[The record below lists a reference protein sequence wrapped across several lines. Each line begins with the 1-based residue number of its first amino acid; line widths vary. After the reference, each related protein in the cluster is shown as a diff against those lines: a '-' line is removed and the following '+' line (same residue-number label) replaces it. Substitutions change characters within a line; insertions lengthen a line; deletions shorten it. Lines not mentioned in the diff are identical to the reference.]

1 MSAAVQRPSAAWL
14 RVLGPVQMW
23 VAGRPIDLGPAK
35 QRTLF
40 AVLLVNA
47 DQPVSLDTLIDLL
60 WDAPPAGARS
70 GVYSYI
76 TRLRRVLA
84 KAGAAEDEPVR
95 LVNGAGGYLLDVDS
109 DRVDLHR
116 FRRLVARARE
126 GADPPERR
134 AALLDEAVDLWQ
146 GPALV
151 DLPGSWAARVRD
163 TLEQQR
169 LDAVLL
175 WARSELDRGCTTEVI
190 GSLRNLAAEHPLVEP
205 LAALLIEAF
214 CLAGRTAEA
223 LDWYAQ
229 FRHRLVDELGSEPNA
244 ELRRLHRAMLTGELD
259 RPAVEVR
266 PAQLPLDLYGFVGRK
281 SELQHLD
288 TIMTKAGEQ
297 PTTVIVSAVSGPP
310 GVGKTALVVHWAHRV
325 ADRFPDGQLYINLRG
340 DTLSDSPMAPT
351 EALRGFLE
359 SLGVPAERLPTT
371 VHAQAGLYRSLLAG
385 RRMLVL
391 LDNAASAEQV
401 RPLLPGAAGCL
412 AVITSRN
419 RLTGLV
425 AADGA
430 LLLTLDVLSR
440 AQSRRL
446 LAHRIGGARVAAEPH
461 AVDEIVT
468 GCAGLPLALAIVA
481 AEAAANPR
489 VPLAVLA
496 DLLRGQTALVTE
508 PVARGR
514 RHCRAGR
521 H

>member
-1 MSAAVQRPSAAWL
+1 MSAGGQLMAVGTGVRPSAAWL

-23 VAGRPIDLGPAK
+23 VAGRPIDLGPPK

-84 KAGAAEDEPVR
+84 RAGAAEDEPVQ
-95 LVNGAGGYLLDVDS
+95 LVNGPGGYQLEVDS

-116 FRRLVARARE
+116 FRRLVERARD

-151 DLPGSWAARVRD
+151 DLSGTWAARIRD

-175 WARSELDRGCTTEVI
+175 WARNQLSRGFATSVV
-190 GSLRNLAAEHPLVEP
+190 GSLRDLATEHPLVEP
-205 LAALLIEAF
+205 LAALLIQAL

-229 FRHRLVDELGSEPNA
+229 FRRRLVDELGSEPNA
-244 ELRRLHRAMLTGELD
+244 ELRRLHQAMLTGEMD
-259 RPAVEVR
+259 RPAVVVR
-266 PAQLPLDLYGFVGRK
+266 PVPPPPPAQLPLDMYGFVGRQ
-281 SELQHLD
+281 SELIYLD
-288 TIMTKAGEQ
+288 TIMAKASEQ
-297 PTTVIVSAVSGPP
+297 PTAVIVSAVSGPA
-310 GVGKTALVVHWAHRV
+310 GVGKTALVVHWAHQV
-325 ADRFPDGQLYINLRG
+325 ADRFPDGHLYVNLR
-340 DTLSDSPMAPT
+340 SNSPMAPA

-359 SLGVPAERLPTT
+359 ALGVPAERLSTT
-371 VHAQAGLYRSLLAG
+371 VHAQAALYRSMLAG

-391 LDNAASAEQV
+391 LDDAASVEQV

-412 AVITSRN
+412 AVITSRE

-425 AADGA
+425 ASDGA
-430 LLLTLDVLSR
+430 QPLTLDVLSR
-440 AQSRRL
+440 AQSRQL
-446 LAHRIGGARVAAEPH
+446 LARRIGRSRLSAEPQ
-461 AVDEIVT
+461 AVDNIIT
-468 GCAGLPLALAIVA
+468 GCVGLPRALATVA
-481 AEAAANPR
+481 AEAAANPGL
-489 VPLAVLA
+489 PLATLA
-496 DLLRGQTALVTE
+496 DLLRG
-508 PVARGR
+508 
-514 RHCRAGR
+514 RH
-521 H
+521 

>member
-1 MSAAVQRPSAAWL
+1 
-14 RVLGPVQMW
+14 MW

-76 TRLRRVLA
+76 TRLRKVLA
-84 KAGAAEDEPVR
+84 RAGATEAQPIR
-95 LVNGAGGYLLDVDS
+95 LVNGPGGYLLEVDT

-116 FRRLVARARE
+116 FRRLVERARD

-151 DLPGSWAARVRD
+151 DLTGTWAARIRD

-175 WARSELDRGCTTEVI
+175 WARNQLNRGSAPAVI
-190 GSLRNLAAEHPLVEP
+190 GTLRDLAVEHPLVEP
-205 LAALLIEAF
+205 LAALLIQAL

-229 FRHRLVDELGSEPNA
+229 FRRRLVDELGSEPNA
-244 ELRRLHRAMLTGELD
+244 ELRGLHQAMLTGAMD
-259 RPAVEVR
+259 RPAVVVQPVPPP
-266 PAQLPLDLYGFVGRK
+266 PAQLPLDMYGFVGRRR
-281 SELQHLD
+281 ELSYLD
-288 TIMTKAGEQ
+288 ATMAKAAEQ
-297 PTTVIVSAVSGPP
+297 PTAVIVSAVSGPA
-310 GVGKTALVVHWAHRV
+310 GVGKTALVVHWAHQV
-325 ADRFPDGQLYINLRG
+325 AGRFPDGQLYVNLRG
-340 DTLSDSPMAPT
+340 TASSGSPMAPA
-351 EALRGFLE
+351 EALHGFLE
-359 SLGVPAERLPTT
+359 ALGVPAERLPTT
-371 VHAQAGLYRSLLAG
+371 VDAQAALYRSLLAG

-391 LDNAASAEQV
+391 LDDAAGVEQV

-412 AVITSRN
+412 AVVTSRD

-425 AADGA
+425 ASDGA
-430 LLLTLDVLSR
+430 QPLILDVLSR
-440 AQSRRL
+440 AQSWRL
-446 LAHRIGGARVAAEPH
+446 LAHRVGHGRVSAEPQ
-461 AVDEIVT
+461 AVDRILT
-468 GCAGLPLALAIVA
+468 GCAGLPLALATVA
-481 AEAAANPR
+481 AEAAAHPGT
-489 VPLAVLA
+489 PLATMW
-496 DLLRGQTALVTE
+496 QALM
-508 PVARGR
+508 G
-514 RHCRAGR
+514 
-521 H
+521 